1 MPKALTNKAFPFES
15 LPPLTKLS
23 KLSNA
28 IVLFIWFLYSSISFS
43 NSFKVIPASMSLA
56 AFKIISPNP
65 TVTFFESITTISSL
79 SKSALAKHA
88 DW

>member
-23 KLSNA
+23 KLSKA
-28 IVLFIWFLYSSISFS
+28 IVLLIWFLYSKISFS
-43 NSFKVIPASMSLA
+43 KSSKVIPDSINLA
-56 AFKIISPNP
+56 AFNTINPSP
-65 TVTFFESITTISSL
+65 TVTFLESITTISSL
-79 SKSALAKHA
+79 SNSALAKHA